1 MIFRNITAGTYYTV
15 VRILEMVERSPSP
28 CGRDVTDRRQPISCT
43 DKRSELFE
51 FPLRKTAD
59 INQNTSEDTYPI
71 LSISLAIG
79 GIVAVI
85 GISVLVNTI
94 RKRGCKRMLQRKRSS
109 SVSLTIIATKC
120 FPSKTI
126 RKLEKTISAELN
138 IKCKKL
144 CLSRRNIVPIN
155 QISADIVVVILSR
168 NSLDHML
175 ALFEKPDKFSEK
187 IIVFAN
193 ADNTEYKASVLPRY
207 PTFDISY
214 DCDRL
219 IKYLSISMTSKNH
232 ACMKKEDVPSE
243 LYGPWSNRGTSDLSF
258 PDKDREKSIDVNSI
272 SYAIESVSQTIPP
285 ITLARTPVPR
295 YSYTSHSDIGDSEVS
310 TIFSGRS
317 WFLPPDKDS
326 DVDSAYVTQSE
337 CMKQINDSY
346 DASRRTRKNNPGSLD
361 VEAVSLGERSV

>member
-1 MIFRNITAGTYYTV
+1 
-15 VRILEMVERSPSP
+15 
-28 CGRDVTDRRQPISCT
+28 
-43 DKRSELFE
+43 
-51 FPLRKTAD
+51 
-59 INQNTSEDTYPI
+59 
-71 LSISLAIG
+71 
-79 GIVAVI
+79 
-85 GISVLVNTI
+85 
-94 RKRGCKRMLQRKRSS
+94 MLQRKRSS

-138 IKCKKL
+138 IKCKKF

-295 YSYTSHSDIGDSEVS
+295 YSYTSHSDLGDSEVS

-317 WFLPPDKDS
+317 WFFPPDKDS

-346 DASRRTRKNNPGSLD
+346 DASRRTRRNNPGSLD